1 MTNKHNLNCHFHTP
15 DLASFPCPR
24 PCVIP
29 VLDTGIFYKKKC
41 SRYFIWSILFNLNI
55 LRNYFLYGFV
65 GFSVTFIYLV
75 VSVSVSSINVSVISE
90 PEIV

>member
-15 DLASFPCPR
+15 DLVSFPYLIR
-24 PCVIP
+24 ESSI
-29 VLDTGIFYKKKC
+29 KAKC

-55 LRNYFLYGFV
+55 LRNYFLYGAV
-65 GFSVTFIYLV
+65 GFSVTFAYLV
-75 VSVSVSSINVSVISE
+75 ISVSFSSVNVSVISE